1 MNAANKY
8 LEEELVSG
16 DLLQQPAWVRG
27 VELDP
32 EVEGGGGG
40 GAELGADALG
50 RVQPM
55 LRVRIETH
63 EVPTLFLR
71 KWKRATI
78 TVWFEL
84 SWNLS
89 PK

>member
-40 GAELGADALG
+40 GAELGADAL
-50 RVQPM
+50 
-55 LRVRIETH
+55 
-63 EVPTLFLR
+63 
-71 KWKRATI
+71 
-78 TVWFEL
+78 
-84 SWNLS
+84 
-89 PK
+89 